1 MIIFLKNLTRP
12 FRSYLRLKNKYTR
25 LFYGKYFG
33 LNNLDQVLETY
44 LPQKNGFFV
53 ELGAN
58 DGITQSNT
66 KYFELFKGW
75 KGVLI
80 EPYPPNAKKCL
91 KYRKSSTQVFQAAC
105 VSSDYAEETVKLLY
119 SNLMTIELGRNGDIT
134 DPIAHA
140 LDGKQFLQN
149 NEYVHEFDAPAITLT
164 QILLEAKAPQ
174 LIDLLSLDV
183 EGNELQVLGGLDFEV
198 FKFKYICVETRT
210 QGLISHFLELR
221 NYEFLAELSGHD
233 YLYKL
238 KDK

>member
-1 MIIFLKNLTRP
+1 
-12 FRSYLRLKNKYTR
+12 
-25 LFYGKYFG
+25 
-33 LNNLDQVLETY
+33 
-44 LPQKNGFFV
+44 
-53 ELGAN
+53 
-58 DGITQSNT
+58 
-66 KYFELFKGW
+66 
-75 KGVLI
+75 
-80 EPYPPNAKKCL
+80 
-91 KYRKSSTQVFQAAC
+91 
-105 VSSDYAEETVKLLY
+105 
-119 SNLMTIELGRNGDIT
+119 MTIELGRNGDIT

-140 LDGKQFLQN
+140 LDGNQFLQN